1 MTSIN
6 TNVSAQL
13 TANALTQNNRAM
25 SQTMERL
32 STGSRINSAA
42 DDAAGLAI
50 VSKMDA
56 QVTGLNQAVRNA
68 NDAISMIQT
77 ADGAAVEIDSMLQRM
92 REISVSSSNGTNT
105 TADLTNMNKEF
116 ANLAT
121 EIQRVVDTTQFNNTN
136 ILDGSVGTNGV
147 VSFNIGA
154 NASQTVDVDFANF
167 ALGSSTAT
175 SDEQTI
181 ALTLGEIQA
190 VPTGSGI
197 QLSEADGSTI
207 IIDDNAIIAAQL
219 ITGGVGTNLQ
229 DTDFATFIQAAN
241 TQMAANTSM
250 NQMTFAVGSAD
261 ISILGTRA
269 NEGVGGLTSMV
280 QKVTATGVES
290 VISANASV
298 GDTVGSAAV
307 RGTQSLNITLAEIQ
321 AVPGNSETIVTDSEG
336 ATFNITDAHLQTAG
350 ATTGHSDATSAHYV
364 AALNTRAA
372 ASTSF
377 EGVTFAIGD
386 LDNTITAIQDV
397 AGTGSIVSVNQR
409 AAGTAAAPGSGLEA
423 TLGTITQNAVGKI
436 AGDADVM
443 AADISDFLVAGTQ
456 AQATTTLDELDAA
469 IAGLASQRAEFGSW
483 VNRLEHTVDNLT
495 NVSQNTSASRS
506 RIEDADYAVETSE
519 LARTQIISQAATAML
534 SQANQQAQSV
544 LALLK

>member
-181 ALTLGEIQA
+181 ALTLLEIRA
-190 VPTGSGI
+190 VPTGSEI

-207 IIDDNAIIAAQL
+207 IIDDAAIVAAQAV
-219 ITGGVGTNLQ
+219 TGGVGTDLQ

-241 TQMAANTSM
+241 MQMAANTTM

-280 QKVTATGVES
+280 QKVTLTGVETA
-290 VISANASV
+290 ISANASV

-307 RGTQSLNITLAEIQ
+307 RGTQSLNITLADINT
-321 AVPGNSETIVTDSEG
+321 VPGGSETIVTDSQG
-336 ATFNITDAHLQTAG
+336 ATFNITDAHLVTAG
-350 ATTGHSDATSAHYV
+350 ATTGHSDATSAHYM

-386 LDNTITAIQDV
+386 LDDTITAIQDV

-409 AAGTAAAPGSGLEA
+409 TGAGLEA
-423 TLGTITQNAVGKI
+423 TLGTLTQNAVGKV

>member
-181 ALTLGEIQA
+181 ALTLLEIRA
-190 VPTGSGI
+190 VPTGSEI

-207 IIDDNAIIAAQL
+207 IIDDAAIVAAQAV
-219 ITGGVGTNLQ
+219 TGGVGTDLQ

-280 QKVTATGVES
+280 QKVTATGVET

-307 RGTQSLNITLAEIQ
+307 RGTQSLNITLADINT
-321 AVPGNSETIVTDSEG
+321 VPAGAETIVTDSQG
-336 ATFNITDAHLQTAG
+336 ATFNITDAHLVTAG
-350 ATTGHSDATSAHYV
+350 AANGHSDATSAHYM

-386 LDNTITAIQDV
+386 LDDTITAIQDV

-409 AAGTAAAPGSGLEA
+409 IGSGLET
-423 TLGTITQNAVGKI
+423 TLGTLTQNAVGKV

>member
-175 SDEQTI
+175 SDEQTL
-181 ALTLGEIQA
+181 ALTIGDINGVTA
-190 VPTGSGI
+190 ASSIVMT
-197 QLSEADGSTI
+197 EADGSSI
-207 IIDDNAIIAAQL
+207 VINDAAIVAAQL
-219 ITGGVGTNLQ
+219 LTGGTGTDLQ
-229 DTDFATFIQAAN
+229 DTDYATFTQALNTQIAAN
-241 TQMAANTSM
+241 TGM
-250 NQMTFAVGSAD
+250 NQVAFAVGSAD

-269 NEGVGGLTSMV
+269 NEGVGGITTMV
-280 QKVTATGVES
+280 QKTAAGVES
-290 VISANASV
+290 AVSATATV

-307 RGTQSLNITLAEIQ
+307 LGTQSLNLTLAQ
-321 AVPGNSETIVTDSEG
+321 ANGIAAGSSLVITDADG
-336 ATFNITDAHLQTAG
+336 ATFEVTDAAIVTAQG
-350 ATTGHSDATSAHYV
+350 VTTGTGTTLQDTDYATLIQ
-364 AALNTRAA
+364 ALNAQST
-372 ASTSF
+372 AST
-377 EGVTFAIGD
+377 TFAGVAFAVGD
-386 LDNTITAIQDV
+386 AGDTITAIQDV
-397 AGTGSIVSVNQR
+397 AGTGTLLSMNSR
-409 AAGTAAAPGSGLEA
+409 TAAGAEAAV
-423 TLGTITQNAVGKI
+423 GTITTNAVGVA
-436 AGDADVM
+436 AGGADVM
-443 AADISDFLVAGTQ
+443 AADISDFLVEGSQ

-469 IAGLASQRAEFGSW
+469 IAGLAGQRAEFGSW

>member
-175 SDEQTI
+175 SDEQTL
-181 ALTLGEIQA
+181 ALTIGDINGVTA
-190 VPTGSGI
+190 ASSIVMT
-197 QLSEADGSTI
+197 EADGSSI
-207 IIDDNAIIAAQL
+207 VINDAAIVAAQL
-219 ITGGVGTNLQ
+219 LTGGTGTDLQ
-229 DTDFATFIQAAN
+229 DTDYATFTQALNTQIAAN
-241 TQMAANTSM
+241 TGM
-250 NQMTFAVGSAD
+250 NQVAFAVGSAD

-269 NEGVGGLTSMV
+269 NEGVGGITTMV
-280 QKVTATGVES
+280 QKTAAGVES
-290 VISANASV
+290 AVSATATV

-307 RGTQSLNITLAEIQ
+307 LGTQSLNLTLAQ
-321 AVPGNSETIVTDSEG
+321 ANGIAAGSSLVITDADG
-336 ATFNITDAHLQTAG
+336 ATFEVTDAAIVTAQLV
-350 ATTGHSDATSAHYV
+350 TTGTGTTLQDTDYATLIQ
-364 AALNTRAA
+364 ALNAQST
-372 ASTSF
+372 AST
-377 EGVTFAIGD
+377 TFAGVAFAVGD
-386 LDNTITAIQDV
+386 AGDTITAIQDA
-397 AGTGSIVSVNQR
+397 AGTGTLLSMNSR
-409 AAGTAAAPGSGLEA
+409 SATGAEAAV
-423 TLGTITQNAVGKI
+423 GTITTNAVGVA
-436 AGDADVM
+436 AGGADVM
-443 AADISDFLVAGTQ
+443 AADISDFLVEGTQ

-469 IAGLASQRAEFGSW
+469 IAGLAGQRAEFGSW

>member
-1 MTSIN
+1 MSVIN

-32 STGSRINSAA
+32 STGSRINSAS

-56 QVTGLNQAVRNA
+56 QVTGLNMAVRNA
-68 NDAISMIQT
+68 NDAIGMIQT

-92 REISVSSSNGTNT
+92 REISVNSSNGTNT
-105 TADLTNMNKEF
+105 SADLSNLNKEF
-116 ANLAT
+116 SNLAI

-154 NASQTVDVDFANF
+154 NASQTVTVDFANF

-181 ALTLGEIQA
+181 AVTLGE
-190 VPTGSGI
+190 VNNVTVGSSM
-197 QLSEADGSTI
+197 LFAEADGSTI
-207 IIDDNAIIAAQL
+207 VIDNAAIAAAAV
-219 ITGGVGTNLQ
+219 ISGSNSSTLQ
-229 DTDFATFIQAAN
+229 NTDYSDFVQALN
-241 TQMAANTSM
+241 TQVAANTSM
-250 NQMTFAVGSAD
+250 NQMTFAVGSAG
-261 ISILGTRA
+261 ISVLGTRA
-269 NEGVGGLTSMV
+269 NEGVGGLVSMV
-280 QKVTATGVES
+280 QKTAPGVES
-290 VISANASV
+290 AVGNGTV

-307 RGTQSLNITLAEIQ
+307 LGTQSLGLTQANVRATTALDEIVVTQ
-321 AVPGNSETIVTDSEG
+321 ADG
-336 ATFNITDAHLQTAG
+336 ATFIIDNTAIAAAAG
-350 ATTGHSDATSAHYV
+350 ASTTLQNATFADIV
-364 AALNTRAA
+364 EALNTQMG
-372 ASTSF
+372 ASTTMDQL
-377 EGVTFAIGD
+377 TFAEGTQGT
-386 LDNTITAIQDV
+386 TITAIQDV
-397 AGTGSIVSVNQR
+397 AAVGGILSIVSRNV
-409 AAGTAAAPGSGLEA
+409 AGLEA
-423 TLGTITQNAVGKI
+423 ALGTLTQNAVGVA
-436 AGDADVM
+436 AGGADVM
-443 AADISDFLVAGTQ
+443 AADISDFLVQGSQ
-456 AQATTTLDELDAA
+456 AQATTTLNELDAA

-495 NVSQNTSASRS
+495 NISQNTSAARS
-506 RIEDADYAVETSE
+506 RIEDADYASETSE

-544 LALLK
+544 LALLR

>member
-181 ALTLGEIQA
+181 ALTLAEIQA
-190 VPTGSGI
+190 VPTGSEI

-207 IIDDNAIIAAQL
+207 IIDDAAIVAAQGV
-219 ITGGVGTNLQ
+219 TGGVGTNLQ

-321 AVPGNSETIVTDSEG
+321 AVPGGSETIVTDSQG
-336 ATFNITDAHLQTAG
+336 ATFNITDAHLVTAG
-350 ATTGHSDATSAHYV
+350 ATTGHSDATSAEYV

-386 LDNTITAIQDV
+386 LDDTITAIQDV

-409 AAGTAAAPGSGLEA
+409 TAAGLEA
-423 TLGTITQNAVGKI
+423 TLGTLTQNAVGKV

>member
-154 NASQTVDVDFANF
+154 NASQAVDVDFANF

-181 ALTLGEIQA
+181 ALTLLEIRA
-190 VPTGSGI
+190 VPTGSEI

-207 IIDDNAIIAAQL
+207 IIDDAAIVAAQAV
-219 ITGGVGTNLQ
+219 TGGVGTDLQ

-241 TQMAANTSM
+241 TQMAANTTM

-280 QKVTATGVES
+280 QKVTLTGVETA
-290 VISANASV
+290 ISANASV

-307 RGTQSLNITLAEIQ
+307 RGTQSLNITLADINT
-321 AVPGNSETIVTDSEG
+321 VPGGSETIVTDSQG
-336 ATFNITDAHLQTAG
+336 ATFNITDAHLVTAG
-350 ATTGHSDATSAHYV
+350 ATTGHSDATSAHYM

-386 LDNTITAIQDV
+386 LDDTITAIQDV

-409 AAGTAAAPGSGLEA
+409 TGAGLEA
-423 TLGTITQNAVGKI
+423 TLGTLTQNAVGKV